1 MRLQEQGAQ
10 SLDPFDRANTH
21 HYRTVTMDHE
31 ALIFLHIPK
40 TAGTTLNRIIEWQY
54 SPLSIFTID
63 PLGIRATPE
72 RFKTLS
78 EQRRR
83 QFRVVR
89 GHMVYGI
96 HEFLPQGATYITML
110 RDPVARLLS
119 AYSFILRRP
128 LNPMHRKLKHERLGV
143 EAFIRLTPNRQNLQ
157 CRILAG
163 VKDVTCDQRVL
174 DIAKEN
180 ITKSFSVVGLCERF
194 EESLMLIAK
203 TFGWEI
209 PYYENRKVSKVRPA
223 VEPGVVNMIQEHNR
237 FDMELYE
244 FARKRFEDT
253 LHKKEDADETSIGYV
268 RFNSQAWASEEVLLF
283 ELWAPA
289 DFWRAKSHLH
299 YENRASYDLAQARR
313 RAMDSCHIRRGCALA
328 AGSLS
333 RSWRRPRPAETTNAA
348 VQRDLVY
355 EHVNGHGVSR
365 LDLYSPEMS
374 PARCQLLFGI
384 HGGGWSKG
392 RKEGHMSGG

>member
-1 MRLQEQGAQ
+1 
-10 SLDPFDRANTH
+10 
-21 HYRTVTMDHE
+21 MDQE

-72 RFKTLS
+72 RFETFS

-83 QFRVVR
+83 KLRVVR

-128 LNPMHRKLKHERLGV
+128 LNPMHRKLKRGRLGV

-163 VKDVTCDQRVL
+163 VEDVTYDQRIL

-194 EESLMLIAK
+194 EESLMLMANA
-203 TFGWEI
+203 FGWEI
-209 PYYENRKVSKVRPA
+209 PYYENRKVSKVRPTL
-223 VEPGVVNMIQEHNR
+223 EPGVVNMIQEHNR
-237 FDMELYE
+237 LDMELYE

-253 LHKKEDADETSIGYV
+253 LHKKDD
-268 RFNSQAWASEEVLLF
+268 VL
-283 ELWAPA
+283 
-289 DFWRAKSHLH
+289 R
-299 YENRASYDLAQARR
+299 Q
-313 RAMDSCHIRRGCALA
+313 ALA
-328 AGSLS
+328 ALDSIPKPG
-333 RSWRRPRPAETTNAA
+333 P
-348 VQRDLVY
+348 VQRFCYSTV
-355 EHVNGHGVSR
+355 GASR
-365 LDLYSPEMS
+365 FL
-374 PARCQLLFGI
+374 A
-384 HGGGWSKG
+384 SKIT
-392 RKEGHMSGG
+392 SAL

>member
-1 MRLQEQGAQ
+1 M
-10 SLDPFDRANTH
+10 N
-21 HYRTVTMDHE
+21 HE

-63 PLGIRATPE
+63 PHGIRATPE

-83 QFRVVR
+83 QLRVVR

-128 LNPMHRKLKHERLGV
+128 LNPMHRKLKRGRLGV
-143 EAFIRLTPNRQNLQ
+143 EAFIQLTPNRQNLQ

-163 VKDVTCDQRVL
+163 VEDVNCDQRLL
-174 DIAKEN
+174 DVAKEN

-194 EESLMLIAK
+194 EESLMLIANA
-203 TFGWEI
+203 FGWEI
-209 PYYENRKVSKVRPA
+209 PYYENRKVSKVRPTFD
-223 VEPGVVNMIQEHNR
+223 PGVVNMIQEHNR

-244 FARKRFEDT
+244 FARKRFDET
-253 LHKKEDADETSIGYV
+253 LHKKEDVMTQALSILGSIRKPGPVKKFCYSIVGASRFLTSKV
-268 RFNSQAWASEEVLLF
+268 TS
-283 ELWAPA
+283 
-289 DFWRAKSHLH
+289 
-299 YENRASYDLAQARR
+299 
-313 RAMDSCHIRRGCALA
+313 AL
-328 AGSLS
+328 
-333 RSWRRPRPAETTNAA
+333 
-348 VQRDLVY
+348 
-355 EHVNGHGVSR
+355 
-365 LDLYSPEMS
+365 
-374 PARCQLLFGI
+374 
-384 HGGGWSKG
+384 
-392 RKEGHMSGG
+392 

>member
-1 MRLQEQGAQ
+1 M
-10 SLDPFDRANTH
+10 DR
-21 HYRTVTMDHE
+21 E

-54 SPLSIFTID
+54 NPLSIFTID
-63 PLGIRATPE
+63 PHGIRATPE

-83 QFRVVR
+83 QLRVVR

-96 HEFLPQGATYITML
+96 HEFLPQGALYITML

-128 LNPMHRKLKHERLGV
+128 LNPMHRKLERGRLGV
-143 EAFIRLTPNRQNLQ
+143 EAFIRVTPNRQNLQ
-157 CRILAG
+157 CRMLAG
-163 VKDVTCDQRVL
+163 VEDVGCDERVL

-194 EESLMLIAK
+194 EESLMLIVK

-223 VEPGVVNMIQEHNR
+223 VEPSVVEMIQEHNR

-244 FARKRFEDT
+244 FTAKRFEDT
-253 LHKKEDADETSIGYV
+253 LHKNKDMM
-268 RFNSQAWASEEVLLF
+268 RQ
-283 ELWAPA
+283 
-289 DFWRAKSHLH
+289 
-299 YENRASYDLAQARR
+299 
-313 RAMDSCHIRRGCALA
+313 ALA
-328 AGSLS
+328 ALDSVAKPGPVKRFCYSTVGAS
-333 RSWRRPRPAETTNAA
+333 RFLA
-348 VQRDLVY
+348 
-355 EHVNGHGVSR
+355 
-365 LDLYSPEMS
+365 
-374 PARCQLLFGI
+374 
-384 HGGGWSKG
+384 SKIA
-392 RKEGHMSGG
+392 SAI

>member
-1 MRLQEQGAQ
+1 MERESVLAGRPGAA
-10 SLDPFDRANTH
+10 FDRATTR
-21 HYRTVTMDHE
+21 HYRTATVDRE

-54 SPLSIFTID
+54 SALSIFTVD
-63 PLGIRATPE
+63 PHGIRATPE

-78 EQRRR
+78 EERRR
-83 QFRVVR
+83 QLRVVR

-128 LNPMHRKLKHERLGV
+128 LNPMHRKLKRGQLGV

-163 VKDVTCDQRVL
+163 IKDVTCDQSVL

-194 EESLMLIAK
+194 QESLILMAE
-203 TFGWEI
+203 TFGWKI

-223 VEPGVVNMIQEHNR
+223 LEPSVVNMIREHNQL
-237 FDMELYE
+237 DMELYE
-244 FARKRFEDT
+244 FARKRFEDS
-253 LHKKEDADETSIGYV
+253 LHKNGNVMRQALTALEAIPKPGPVKRFCYSIVGAGRFLASKVTS
-268 RFNSQAWASEEVLLF
+268 
-283 ELWAPA
+283 
-289 DFWRAKSHLH
+289 
-299 YENRASYDLAQARR
+299 
-313 RAMDSCHIRRGCALA
+313 AL
-328 AGSLS
+328 
-333 RSWRRPRPAETTNAA
+333 
-348 VQRDLVY
+348 
-355 EHVNGHGVSR
+355 
-365 LDLYSPEMS
+365 
-374 PARCQLLFGI
+374 
-384 HGGGWSKG
+384 
-392 RKEGHMSGG
+392 

>member
-1 MRLQEQGAQ
+1 
-10 SLDPFDRANTH
+10 
-21 HYRTVTMDHE
+21 MDQE

-72 RFKTLS
+72 RFETFS

-83 QFRVVR
+83 KLRVVR

-119 AYSFILRRP
+119 AYSFALRRP
-128 LNPMHRKLKHERLGV
+128 LNPMRRKLKRERLGV
-143 EAFIRLTPNRQNLQ
+143 EAFVRLTPNRQNLQ
-157 CRILAG
+157 CRVLAG

-194 EESLMLIAK
+194 EESLILVAK
-203 TFGWEI
+203 AFGWEI

-223 VEPGVVNMIQEHNR
+223 LEPSVVNMIQEYNR

-244 FARKRFEDT
+244 FARKRFEDS
-253 LHKKEDADETSIGYV
+253 LQKKEDV
-268 RFNSQAWASEEVLLF
+268 MRQ
-283 ELWAPA
+283 
-289 DFWRAKSHLH
+289 
-299 YENRASYDLAQARR
+299 
-313 RAMDSCHIRRGCALA
+313 ALA
-328 AGSLS
+328 ALDSIPKPGRVKRFCYSTVGAS
-333 RSWRRPRPAETTNAA
+333 RFLA
-348 VQRDLVY
+348 
-355 EHVNGHGVSR
+355 
-365 LDLYSPEMS
+365 
-374 PARCQLLFGI
+374 
-384 HGGGWSKG
+384 SKIA
-392 RKEGHMSGG
+392 SAI

>member
-1 MRLQEQGAQ
+1 
-10 SLDPFDRANTH
+10 
-21 HYRTVTMDHE
+21 MDHE

-40 TAGTTLNRIIEWQY
+40 AAGTTLNRIIEWQY

-63 PLGIRATPE
+63 PHRIRATPE

-83 QFRVVR
+83 QLRVVR
-89 GHMVYGI
+89 GHMFYGI

-128 LNPMHRKLKHERLGV
+128 LNPMHRKLKGGRLGV

-194 EESLMLIAK
+194 EESLILIAK

-209 PYYENRKVSKVRPA
+209 PYYENRKVSKSRPM
-223 VEPGVVNMIQEHNR
+223 VEPKLTDLIREHNR
-237 FDMELYE
+237 LDDELYE
-244 FARKRFEDT
+244 FGKKLFEQTLRKN
-253 LHKKEDADETSIGYV
+253 EDAV
-268 RFNSQAWASEEVLLF
+268 R
-283 ELWAPA
+283 
-289 DFWRAKSHLH
+289 KG
-299 YENRASYDLAQARR
+299 LAILR
-313 RAMDSCHIRRGCALA
+313 
-328 AGSLS
+328 
-333 RSWRRPRPAETTNAA
+333 
-348 VQRDLVY
+348 
-355 EHVNGHGVSR
+355 
-365 LDLYSPEMS
+365 
-374 PARCQLLFGI
+374 
-384 HGGGWSKG
+384 
-392 RKEGHMSGG
+392 

>member
-1 MRLQEQGAQ
+1 MLRSA
-10 SLDPFDRANTH
+10 S
-21 HYRTVTMDHE
+21 VDHE

-63 PLGIRATPE
+63 PHRIRATPE

-83 QFRVVR
+83 QLRVVR

-96 HEFLPQGATYITML
+96 HECLPQGAMYITML

-128 LNPMHRKLKHERLGV
+128 LNPMHRKLKRGRVGV

-157 CRILAG
+157 CRMLAG
-163 VKDVTCDQRVL
+163 VEDVTCDQRVL
-174 DIAKEN
+174 DVAKEN
-180 ITKSFSVVGLCERF
+180 ITKSFSVIGLCERF
-194 EESLMLIAK
+194 EESLVLIAK

-223 VEPGVVNMIQEHNR
+223 LEPSVVNMIQEHNR

-253 LHKKEDADETSIGYV
+253 LHKEEDV
-268 RFNSQAWASEEVLLF
+268 MRQ
-283 ELWAPA
+283 
-289 DFWRAKSHLH
+289 
-299 YENRASYDLAQARR
+299 
-313 RAMDSCHIRRGCALA
+313 ALA
-328 AGSLS
+328 ALESIPKPGPVKKFCHSTVGAS
-333 RSWRRPRPAETTNAA
+333 RFLA
-348 VQRDLVY
+348 
-355 EHVNGHGVSR
+355 
-365 LDLYSPEMS
+365 
-374 PARCQLLFGI
+374 
-384 HGGGWSKG
+384 SKIA
-392 RKEGHMSGG
+392 SAI

>member
-1 MRLQEQGAQ
+1 
-10 SLDPFDRANTH
+10 
-21 HYRTVTMDHE
+21 MDQE

-72 RFKTLS
+72 RFETFS

-83 QFRVVR
+83 KLRVVR

-119 AYSFILRRP
+119 AYSFALRRP
-128 LNPMHRKLKHERLGV
+128 LNPMRRKLKRERLGV
-143 EAFIRLTPNRQNLQ
+143 EAFVRLTPNRQNLQ
-157 CRILAG
+157 CRVLAG

-194 EESLMLIAK
+194 EESLILVAK
-203 TFGWEI
+203 AFGWEI

-223 VEPGVVNMIQEHNR
+223 LEPSVVNMIQEYNR

-244 FARKRFEDT
+244 FARKRFEDS
-253 LHKKEDADETSIGYV
+253 LQKKEDV
-268 RFNSQAWASEEVLLF
+268 MRQ
-283 ELWAPA
+283 
-289 DFWRAKSHLH
+289 
-299 YENRASYDLAQARR
+299 
-313 RAMDSCHIRRGCALA
+313 ALA
-328 AGSLS
+328 ALDSIPKPGRVKRFCYSTVGAS
-333 RSWRRPRPAETTNAA
+333 RFLA
-348 VQRDLVY
+348 
-355 EHVNGHGVSR
+355 
-365 LDLYSPEMS
+365 
-374 PARCQLLFGI
+374 
-384 HGGGWSKG
+384 SKIT
-392 RKEGHMSGG
+392 SAL